1 MKHLL
6 SIFKVLY
13 TFITELFGVILLPLI
28 LIIAIAGTVYLFA
41 ILPLTFLLYLV
52 GVENYEVLV
61 WIFFSSYGFAFWF
74 CFYCYMFYEI
84 CWKNNDLQSLFSR
97 LIRDIKKLSRNDN
110 TSEFD

>member
-6 SIFKVLY
+6 SIFKILY
-13 TFITELFGVILLPLI
+13 TFITELFGAILLPLI
-28 LIIAIAGTVYLFA
+28 LIIAIAGTVYLFV

-61 WIFFSSYGFAFWF
+61 WVFLSRYGFAFWF

-84 CWKNNDLQSLFSR
+84 CWKTYEFQSAFNR
-97 LIRDIKKLSRNDN
+97 LIRDMKELSQK
-110 TSEFD
+110 